1 MNALF
6 SRILTMCLAA
16 GWMVPGLC
24 ILRLLLNRCPK
35 KYLVLLWGMVAF
47 RLICPVAAKSSLS
60 LLPGNLTPAPGLSA
74 LSLWPVWLAGA
85 AAMLLWG
92 GIRLFRL
99 KRRLEEAVWCAENI
113 WLCDHLTEPFV
124 MGILHPRIY
133 LPSGMG
139 QEDAQ
144 LVLAHEQAHIRRR
157 DSLWK
162 AVAYVLLSVYWF
174 HPLLWLAYWLF
185 CRDVE
190 LACDEQVASGLTPA
204 GRRKYAALM
213 ITCAAPQ
220 APVPG
225 FGSWGLKTR
234 LRAVLGYRKPPKWA
248 LPVFILA
255 LILAAACFL
264 TDAKPAYS
272 QTVQSAASQFFQ
284 ELNQVA
290 SGK

>member
-1 MNALF
+1 
-6 SRILTMCLAA
+6 
-16 GWMVPGLC
+16 
-24 ILRLLLNRCPK
+24 
-35 KYLVLLWGMVAF
+35 
-47 RLICPVAAKSSLS
+47 
-60 LLPGNLTPAPGLSA
+60 
-74 LSLWPVWLAGA
+74 
-85 AAMLLWG
+85 MLLWG
-92 GIRLFRL
+92 GIRIFRL
-99 KRRLEEAVWCAENI
+99 KRRLEEAAWCAGNI

-124 MGILHPRIY
+124 MGVLRPKIY
-133 LPSGMG
+133 LPSGMNR
-139 QEDAQ
+139 EDAQ

-174 HPLLWLAYWLF
+174 HPLLWLVYWLF
-185 CRDVE
+185 CRGVK
-190 LACDEQVASGLTPA
+190 LTWDERVPPVLTPE
-204 GRRKYAALM
+204 GLRKYSSRR
-213 ITCAAPQ
+213 TPCAAPK

-248 LPVFILA
+248 LPVFVVA